1 MDDRLDRATGM
12 GFSTGAVPA
21 QPNNHCKPKE
31 YPMGKNL
38 FVKTLPI
45 FIALL
50 LAAAPLSAGQL
61 QQQLVQESTLE
72 QVLQRGVLRVG
83 MDTFVPW
90 AMRDKTGQLI
100 GFEIDVATRL
110 AADMGVKVEFVPT
123 KWSGIIPALL
133 TGKFDVIIGGMG
145 IIPSRNLKVN
155 FSQPYDYSG
164 MSLVANKKLAAGF
177 NKLEDFN
184 RPDVILAVK
193 LGSTSVMAAKK
204 YMPKATLRQFDG
216 EAQIYQE
223 VINGK
228 AHAAVASA
236 PTPAFQAI
244 DHPDTLFLPI
254 KDTFTKEPIGFAVR
268 KGDPDTLNFFNNWIQ
283 YVRAEGWLAE
293 RKDYWFLTQ
302 DWKNLLQ

>member
-1 MDDRLDRATGM
+1 MKKVLI
-12 GFSTGAVPA
+12 F
-21 QPNNHCKPKE
+21 
-31 YPMGKNL
+31 
-38 FVKTLPI
+38 KTFPI
-45 FIALL
+45 FIAILL
-50 LAAAPLSAGQL
+50 VATSLSAGQV

-72 QVLQRGVLRVG
+72 QVLKRGVLRVG

-90 AMRDKTGQLI
+90 AMRDKTGELI

-145 IIPSRNLKVN
+145 IVPSRNLKVN
-155 FSQPYDYSG
+155 FTQPYDFSG
-164 MSLVANKKLAAGF
+164 MSLVASKTLAGDF
-177 NKLEDFN
+177 KTLKDFN
-184 RPDVILAVK
+184 QPDVVLAVK

-204 YMPKATLRQFDG
+204 FMPKATLRQFDG

-254 KDTFTKEPIGFAVR
+254 KETFTKEPIGFAVR

-283 YVRAEGWLAE
+283 YVAAEGWLAE
-293 RKDYWFLTQ
+293 RKAYWFLTQ
-302 DWKNLLQ
+302 DWKDQLQ